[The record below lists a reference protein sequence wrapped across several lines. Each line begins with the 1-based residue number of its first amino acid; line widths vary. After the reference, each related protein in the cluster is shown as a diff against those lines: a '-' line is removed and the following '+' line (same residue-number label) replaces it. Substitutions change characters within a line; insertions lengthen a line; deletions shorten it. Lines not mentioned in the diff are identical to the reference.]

1 MLTSDLIR
9 PRLRMTNSSICVEQ
23 VGEHDQALQQLAS
36 DLMTLFRSHVGQPRS
51 SWEKAL
57 DAFIGTRIDYVL
69 IRGLAKVLTD
79 AAVFTPR
86 STPLPPVTLR
96 EQAWAKGPAFRTTD
110 LFRPHTRQQVM
121 EQITSPLGLAS
132 EDLPTLLYA
141 DRQINYLLTDPG
153 PAWTAEALL
162 ARYNLELA
170 RGVLY
175 WASHMTIEASSNYK
189 DLWHFMKLFKLMF
202 IAERTP
208 TGGYRIDLDGP
219 ISPFVTSTLR
229 YGRQFAAFLP
239 ALLLCEQWRMRAQ
252 VRPPQSQG
260 FLTYQLDH
268 TGKLRTHFKGS
279 GPFDSRLEADFA
291 DAFATKMGDKRG
303 HWLLTRES
311 DLLLLGDTVMIPDF
325 VLTDE
330 RDEQRK
336 VLVELVGFWHPDYL
350 RRKVEKVRA
359 AQCSHLLLLVSDYLN
374 LTDQDFEGSPSEVI
388 FFHEKPVLKDVMAA
402 VEAIALRVYGPPPPR
417 VRKQPAK
424 KKEKKSRQTRSKKAE
439 VSEQEIIERP
449 DNSADLPSP
458 DSDYSSDN
466 AADAS

>member
-1 MLTSDLIR
+1 
-9 PRLRMTNSSICVEQ
+9 
-23 VGEHDQALQQLAS
+23 
-36 DLMTLFRSHVGQPRS
+36 
-51 SWEKAL
+51 
-57 DAFIGTRIDYVL
+57 
-69 IRGLAKVLTD
+69 
-79 AAVFTPR
+79 
-86 STPLPPVTLR
+86 
-96 EQAWAKGPAFRTTD
+96 
-110 LFRPHTRQQVM
+110 
-121 EQITSPLGLAS
+121 
-132 EDLPTLLYA
+132 
-141 DRQINYLLTDPG
+141 
-153 PAWTAEALL
+153 
-162 ARYNLELA
+162 
-170 RGVLY
+170 
-175 WASHMTIEASSNYK
+175 
-189 DLWHFMKLFKLMF
+189 MKLFKLMF
-202 IAERTP
+202 IAERIP
-208 TGGYRIDLDGP
+208 SGGYRIDLDGP

-239 ALLLCEQWRMRAQ
+239 ALLLCEQWQMRAQ
-252 VRPPQSQG
+252 VRPPQAQG

-291 DAFATKMGDKRG
+291 STFATKMGDKRG

-402 VEAIALRVYGPPPPR
+402 VEAIALRVYGPPPPK
-417 VRKQPAK
+417 VRKQAAK
-424 KKEKKSRQTRSKKAE
+424 PKAKKSRQTRSKKLEA
-439 VSEQEIIERP
+439 SEHEITETQ
-449 DNSADLPSP
+449 DNSAGLSSP
-458 DSDYSSDN
+458 DSDDSSDH